1 MERPPFHL
9 KVKIGDMEI
18 ELGGDKDEVLSTLD
32 ELPLIVGKV
41 THAFEVESLVLPVAP
56 EQREVEAAS
65 LLDYPKIS
73 RTSKCGDAVV
83 ALLTTDWGNS
93 PRTISELR
101 EAMEANAIF
110 FPKTTLSGVL
120 VWLVK
125 KGRIRRWKDK
135 KKGYLYVINEPETA

>member
-9 KVKIGDMEI
+9 KVRIGDMEI
-18 ELGGDKDEVLSTLD
+18 ELGGEKGEVLSTLD

-41 THAFEVESLVLPVAP
+41 TNAFEMETTSLP
-56 EQREVEAAS
+56 ETLEHVEVEATV
-65 LLDYPKIS
+65 LDIPKIS

-83 ALLTTDWGNS
+83 ALLTTDWGNN

-125 KGRIRRWKDK
+125 KGRVRRWKDK
-135 KKGYLYVINEPETA
+135 KRGYLYVINEPEEV

>member
-9 KVKIGDMEI
+9 KVRIGDMEV
-18 ELGGDKDEVLSTLD
+18 ELGGDKEEVLSTLD
-32 ELPLIVGKV
+32 DLSSIVGKV
-41 THAFEVESLVLPVAP
+41 SHAFEVENLVLPESPV
-56 EQREVEAAS
+56 RTEVEAAS

-83 ALLTTDWGNS
+83 ALLSTDWGNS
-93 PRTISELR
+93 PRTISELM

>member
-9 KVKIGDMEI
+9 KVRIGDMEV

-32 ELPLIVGKV
+32 ELSAIVGKV
-41 THAFEVESLVLPVAP
+41 SNAFEVEAIGIPGNP
-56 EQREVEAAS
+56 DHVEAEAS
-65 LLDYPKIS
+65 ILDIPKIS

-83 ALLTTDWGNS
+83 ALLTTDWGNN

-125 KGRIRRWKDK
+125 KGRVRRWKDK
-135 KKGYLYVINEPETA
+135 KKGYLYVINEPEAA

>member
-1 MERPPFHL
+1 ME
-9 KVKIGDMEI
+9 V
-18 ELGGDKDEVLSTLD
+18 ELGGDREEVLSTLD
-32 ELPLIVGKV
+32 QLSGIVSKV
-41 THAFEVESLVLPVAP
+41 SKSFEIDTSSFVDSP
-56 EQREVEAAS
+56 EKMEVEAS
-65 LLDYPKIS
+65 SFLDYPKIN

-83 ALLTTDWGNS
+83 ALLTTDWGKN

-135 KKGYLYVINEPETA
+135 KRGYLYVIGESEVS